1 MHPTDEALMQAIID
15 RRDAQAF
22 AALYDRWSAR
32 MYRYF
37 LRMMNRQ
44 AAKAADLTQDL
55 FLKII
60 EKPYL
65 FDPSRRFSTWLYT
78 LAANQCKNEFRRK
91 KLIEQVENY
100 PETIGNDAAVH
111 LPESIDKKLLEQHLQ
126 WAIHLLE
133 EPQRQCFVLRWQE
146 DLSIKEISEIV
157 DCPEG
162 TVKSRLYY
170 ALRQVSAAVREVFV
184 E

>member
-1 MHPTDEALMQAIID
+1 MYSTDEALMQAIID

-44 AAKAADLTQDL
+44 AAKAADMTQDL
-55 FLKII
+55 FVKII
-60 EKPYL
+60 EKPHL

-100 PETIGNDAAVH
+100 PETIGHDAALH
-111 LPESIDKKLLEQHLQ
+111 LPESLDRMLLEQHLQ
-126 WAIHLLE
+126 WAIEVLE

-146 DLSIKEISEIV
+146 DLSIKEISEIM

-170 ALRQVSAAVREVFV
+170 ALRQVSAAVRDVFV

>member
-1 MHPTDEALMQAIID
+1 MQAIID

-55 FLKII
+55 FVKII
-60 EKPYL
+60 EKPHL

-78 LAANQCKNEFRRK
+78 LAANQCKNEYRRK
-91 KLIEQVENY
+91 KLIEQVEHY
-100 PETIGNDAAVH
+100 PECCGDDAALQ
-111 LPESIDKKLLEQHLQ
+111 LPETLDRALLEQQLQ
-126 WAIHLLE
+126 WAICLLE

-146 DLSIKEISEIV
+146 DLSIKEISEIM

-170 ALRQVSAAVREVFV
+170 ALRQVSAAVRDVFV
-184 E
+184 V